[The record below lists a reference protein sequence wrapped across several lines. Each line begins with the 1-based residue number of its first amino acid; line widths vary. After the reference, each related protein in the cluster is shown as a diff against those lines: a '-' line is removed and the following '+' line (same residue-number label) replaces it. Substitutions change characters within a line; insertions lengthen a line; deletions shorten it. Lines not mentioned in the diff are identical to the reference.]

1 MAPSCPA
8 LPCMPVLTVQCRCK
22 LHSCTNLRF
31 ENQFLRYKTFKFF
44 RVYTLTDFLTDSV
57 WRQEKF
63 RPLVTWFISEYPRID
78 ADLPMALTIAW
89 MEDEKWIS
97 IQWLGW
103 TILTSVNPRQSG
115 TDTVTGWRIWGL
127 IKQGQILWLFLLVV
141 VQREDW
147 TNFVI
152 RAFSVLINSWNK
164 IQAIIQLLIIFG
176 PKSLQSG
183 EFSGRIFPD
192 PVITFILYAT
202 RCETLRTLI
211 LSNRVLRYSGPE
223 TLHSGGF

>member
-1 MAPSCPA
+1 
-8 LPCMPVLTVQCRCK
+8 
-22 LHSCTNLRF
+22 
-31 ENQFLRYKTFKFF
+31 
-44 RVYTLTDFLTDSV
+44 
-57 WRQEKF
+57 
-63 RPLVTWFISEYPRID
+63 
-78 ADLPMALTIAW
+78 MALKIAW
-89 MEDEKWIS
+89 MEDEKWKS

-127 IKQGQILWLFLLVV
+127 MKQGQILWLFLLVV

-164 IQAIIQLLIIFG
+164 IQAIIQLLIISG

-192 PVITFILYAT
+192 PHFIRNPKWDFKDPNPLQSGFT
-202 RCETLRTLI
+202 VFGPW
-211 LSNRVLRYSGPE
+211 NPPFGWVLGA
-223 TLHSGGF
+223 

>member
-1 MAPSCPA
+1 MKSEDQFNGWVG
-8 LPCMPVLTVQCRCK
+8 LFKHLLTHVKVGQ
-22 LHSCTNLRF
+22 
-31 ENQFLRYKTFKFF
+31 
-44 RVYTLTDFLTDSV
+44 
-57 WRQEKF
+57 
-63 RPLVTWFISEYPRID
+63 
-78 ADLPMALTIAW
+78 
-89 MEDEKWIS
+89 
-97 IQWLGW
+97 IQWLGGGSEV
-103 TILTSVNPRQSG
+103 LM
-115 TDTVTGWRIWGL
+115 
-127 IKQGQILWLFLLVV
+127 KQGQILWLFLLVV

-147 TNFVI
+147 TNFAI

-176 PKSLQSG
+176 PKSLLSG
-183 EFSGRIFPD
+183 EISGRIFPD